1 MVVFGLDVWVFCF
14 VCGVVAVSS
23 YIIGGMMVET
33 ARERKT
39 NAN

>member
-14 VCGVVAVSS
+14 VCGVVAVYS
-23 YIIGGMMVET
+23 YVIGGMMVEV

-39 NAN
+39 NAD